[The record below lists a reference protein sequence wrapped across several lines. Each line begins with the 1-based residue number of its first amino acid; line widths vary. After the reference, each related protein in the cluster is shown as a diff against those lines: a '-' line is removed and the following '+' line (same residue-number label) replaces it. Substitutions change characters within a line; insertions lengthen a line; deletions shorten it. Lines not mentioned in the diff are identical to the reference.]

1 MSENLVL
8 QMPEPT
14 PPKPARAPRFL
25 LFLLALLIIAGCAAG
40 WIYMGKVETSAQM
53 EGQYVPIAPL
63 MTAKVTE
70 VLVTDG
76 QMVRAGQPLARL
88 DNAGLSRMES
98 DARALVRGTRNSMED
113 TAERVAAAQAAE
125 EYTVRRV
132 ALARHEEE
140 TLRREVERRAHDH
153 ARAQL
158 HMRNLDAKGTPM
170 TAQVRREAQ
179 QAEVQARSHW
189 EAATDAFESSSRAR
203 AAVEGELRRAKQEA
217 EKMRAAGNGR
227 LPSHSLNAPAVQYS
241 AGASAAGTMASA
253 SDPSVITAPQDGRV
267 LGKMPEPGQLLA
279 RGETVLRLA
288 PGGSSALWGIAR
300 ISQEVSAKVRP
311 GQICFVLPGHASH
324 TVLVGEVEEVAGIET
339 DPTRHDVVPVRIRV
353 TDDAAGKFSAQLA
366 GQPARVIIWGNALP
380 GMGMAA
386 PWLARWGIL

>member
-14 PPKPARAPRFL
+14 PPKPAHAPRFL
-25 LFLLALLIIAGCAAG
+25 LLLLALLLMAGGATA
-40 WIYMGKVETSAQM
+40 WLYMGKMETSAQM
-53 EGQYVPIAPL
+53 EGQYLPISPL
-63 MTAKVTE
+63 MTARVTE

-88 DNAGLSRMES
+88 DSAGLSHMEA
-98 DARALVRGTRNSMED
+98 DARALVRGARSSMED

-140 TLRREVERRAHDH
+140 TLRREVEQRAHDH

-170 TAQVRREAQ
+170 TAQSRRDAQ
-179 QAEVQARSHW
+179 QAEEQSRSRW

-217 EKMRAAGNGR
+217 EKMRATGSGGR
-227 LPSHSLNAPAVQYS
+227 TPGYALGASAPYN
-241 AGASAAGTMASA
+241 AGASAAGNMTN
-253 SDPSVITAPQDGRV
+253 DPSIITAPQDGRV

-288 PGGSSALWGIAR
+288 PGGSSALWGVAR
-300 ISQEVSAKVRP
+300 VSQEVAAQVRP
-311 GQICFVLPGHASH
+311 GQLCFVLPRHPGNP
-324 TVLVGEVEEVAGIET
+324 VLVGEVEEVAGIET
-339 DPTRHDVVPVRIRV
+339 DPTRHDVVPLGIRI
-353 TDDAAGKFSAQLA
+353 TDSAAGTFSAQLA

-380 GMGMAA
+380 GMSIAA
-386 PWLARWGIL
+386 PLLARWGLL